1 MWLGHL
7 ALLLAH
13 QSLLSAG
20 AVGPVKN
27 VSQAEKEA
35 HQMKMEE
42 DAHKLLADLKN
53 RNETSTDENDMLK
66 RIMDRLMWKREL
78 RGKNNIKKL

>member
-1 MWLGHL
+1 
-7 ALLLAH
+7 
-13 QSLLSAG
+13 
-20 AVGPVKN
+20 
-27 VSQAEKEA
+27 
-35 HQMKMEE
+35 MKMEE